1 MYCRLFEEVDQDGN
15 KYISPSD
22 LRGLLLETK
31 FTETS
36 IDKEKEIAEVMK
48 EFDLDGDQKINEDEF
63 VNGFT
68 KWLDETKHAVD
79 KQYFSKRSLKD
90 VYEVI
95 LLILKT
101 KLIKDNN
108 CIILL
113 FYTIHNL

>member
-68 KWLDETKHAVD
+68 KWLDETKHVVD
-79 KQYFSKRSLKD
+79 KQYFSKSSLKD
-90 VYEVI
+90 VYKVI
-95 LLILKT
+95 HLI
-101 KLIKDNN
+101 
-108 CIILL
+108 
-113 FYTIHNL
+113 YTQRHNLSYFFFIPFTICQH